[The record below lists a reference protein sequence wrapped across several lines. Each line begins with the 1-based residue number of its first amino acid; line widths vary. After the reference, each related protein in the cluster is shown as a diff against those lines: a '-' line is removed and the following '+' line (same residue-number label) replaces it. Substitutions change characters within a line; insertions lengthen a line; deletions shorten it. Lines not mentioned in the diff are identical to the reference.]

1 MDKTELKKTIV
12 ELYAEYKK
20 VAAKRSAEVEKDKKD
35 ARLHV
40 PATFDGFMEWLES
53 GEVK

>member
-1 MDKTELKKTIV
+1 MDQNELKKNLV
-12 ELYAEYKK
+12 ELYAEYKEQ
-20 VAAKRSAEVEKDKKD
+20 VAKRSAEVEKSKKD

-40 PATFDGFMEWLES
+40 PATFDGFMEWLET